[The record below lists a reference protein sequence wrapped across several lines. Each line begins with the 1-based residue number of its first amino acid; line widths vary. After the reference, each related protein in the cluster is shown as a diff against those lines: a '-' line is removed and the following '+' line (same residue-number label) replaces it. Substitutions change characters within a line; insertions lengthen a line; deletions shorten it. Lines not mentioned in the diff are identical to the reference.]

1 MEIQVKNIVYIEF
14 VHHSV
19 FVGVDCFLIDV

>member
-1 MEIQVKNIVYIEF
+1 MEIKVKNIVYIEF